1 MGFGS
6 SAGFAAVRSRL
17 VTRVPKCRTSYV
29 YSLAHMLIPVTFT
42 HADSPPSPPAPPPLY
57 SPLPLSKPLLVALC
71 RPQLRCLPFSS
82 GSKRARAPNG
92 IQSPGGW
99 LPLAGFKRGGEGRGC
114 PHPRRGRFRLLKIT
128 DGDLS
133 HSQKWRGRWRRIT
146 QPHMS
151 MRQMKGNGER
161 RHGV

>member
-42 HADSPPSPPAPPPLY
+42 HADSPTPPL
-57 SPLPLSKPLLVALC
+57 LLSTPLLVALC
-71 RPQLRCLPFSS
+71 RLQLRCLPFFS
-82 GSKRARAPNG
+82 GSKQARAPNG

-114 PHPRRGRFRLLKIT
+114 PHPRRGRLRLLGIT

-133 HSQKWRGRWRRIT
+133 HTQKWREGR
-146 QPHMS
+146 
-151 MRQMKGNGER
+151 GELCNHTCQCGR
-161 RHGV
+161 